1 MTRPLL
7 RAIRAKVLY
16 SSSLG
21 LAAGEATWLATGWSA
36 KIVPEL
42 WRRVHVAAYWR
53 SPRTYACRP
62 GSLSRYT
69 AKIISAM
76 MKIV

>member
-21 LAAGEATWLATGWSA
+21 LSAGEATWLAIRWSA

-42 WRRVHVAAYWR
+42 
-53 SPRTYACRP
+53 
-62 GSLSRYT
+62 
-69 AKIISAM
+69 
-76 MKIV
+76 